1 MVLVTNSLAR
11 TSGVSHKID
20 IYSLAASGSLTFVA
34 SANFDNILGA
44 VATLSVSSVAA
55 DPNGRGF
62 GVATII
68 PTDNTRV
75 LGKVAFFELAT
86 GNVVRTVDVGFH
98 PDAVKFTPDGTK
110 VIVANEGEF
119 TANAAQ
125 APGSVSVVNVA
136 AITSAASFNTEVPA
150 VTTVAFN
157 TGLAAGVAPLY
168 VVQRQLLR
176 PFSGPTV

>member
-20 IYSLAASGSLTFVA
+20 IYSLAASGALTFVA

-44 VATLSVSSVAA
+44 AATLSVSSVAA

-110 VIVANEGEF
+110 VILAN
-119 TANAAQ
+119 
-125 APGSVSVVNVA
+125 
-136 AITSAASFNTEVPA
+136 
-150 VTTVAFN
+150 
-157 TGLAAGVAPLY
+157 
-168 VVQRQLLR
+168 
-176 PFSGPTV
+176 